1 MAVSFQIGCY
11 FGNVF
16 FDSHLKSFHHVL
28 NKLQIQLNFQIS
40 GWYRGCFKENIQDRV
55 FNVSAGN
62 YQVHDTSAQK
72 CTSACAFLS
81 QSYAARNGDLCLC
94 GSGSYNKY
102 GLASSESLCDGMHSQ
117 QIPYNATTYI
127 RVYSTQK
134 ATGGLKIHGP
144 EVGWLFQETKFTVVV
159 GQGMKALLPIV
170 NSLHSFVLNLDLLY
184 ACNIF
189 SPLFSGDFN
198 STFTFDFGDGSFLIT
213 TCHNASHIFFRLGH
227 FHVKVSAHN
236 NVSGPIIAS
245 TWISIRSVPGKVD
258 FDCPKTVATENETQI
273 GLKVSHGTEMEATVS
288 VTCITCIALPQTNQ
302 KIFDLSGE

>member
-1 MAVSFQIGCY
+1 MKINVTQLNSTSELAVALMSNPIESSSTPQKSDVWIGPYLWEKSHVQGVISFGFALWREILKPITKRSNRNCVITFDSYLKTAIIVITTTVISKLLWWRSFQMAVSFQIGCY

-28 NKLQIQLNFQIS
+28 NKLQIQPNLQIS
-40 GWYRGCFKENIQDRV
+40 GWYLGCFKENLQDRV

-62 YQVHDTSAQK
+62 YQVHDTSAQE
-72 CTSACAFLS
+72 CTSACAFLN

-127 RVYSTQK
+127 RVYSTQS

-144 EVGWLFQETKFTVVV
+144 EIGWLFQETKFTVVV

-170 NSLHSFVLNLDLLY
+170 NSLHSFVLNLDL
-184 ACNIF
+184 
-189 SPLFSGDFN
+189 
-198 STFTFDFGDGSFLIT
+198 
-213 TCHNASHIFFRLGH
+213 
-227 FHVKVSAHN
+227 
-236 NVSGPIIAS
+236 
-245 TWISIRSVPGKVD
+245 
-258 FDCPKTVATENETQI
+258 
-273 GLKVSHGTEMEATVS
+273 
-288 VTCITCIALPQTNQ
+288 
-302 KIFDLSGE
+302 